1 MWGNATTSILLE
13 ASTAGALQLYQK
25 VNTVSTLIADIN
37 PTVSSFNTNVNIT
50 SGHKYTVN
58 NAEYLTAKIQMI

>member
-1 MWGNATTSILLE
+1 ME

-37 PTVSSFNTNVNIT
+37 PMVSSFNSNVNIT
-50 SGHKYTVN
+50 TGHTYTIN
-58 NAEYLTAKIQMI
+58 NA